1 MKEWWYR
8 YRYPELIATA
18 VFLLF
23 NLLPFRREID
33 EVHFSFLITSVEYI
47 SYYSVVLIMAF
58 RSNQIFKLRD
68 RVIIVF
74 SGLAMEF
81 GPAILFDL
89 LVVRPM
95 SIYASSLYFDSSFMS
110 IVLGSLF
117 ADVVFYTLTICS
129 FEAWVKPT
137 RLDRLLSAE

>member
-110 IVLGSLF
+110 IVLWKPLCRCRFLHFDDLLVRGMGETDQIGS
-117 ADVVFYTLTICS
+117 TIEC
-129 FEAWVKPT
+129 
-137 RLDRLLSAE
+137 

>member
-1 MKEWWYR
+1 MKEWWNR

-58 RSNQIFKLRD
+58 
-68 RVIIVF
+68 
-74 SGLAMEF
+74 
-81 GPAILFDL
+81 
-89 LVVRPM
+89 
-95 SIYASSLYFDSSFMS
+95 
-110 IVLGSLF
+110 
-117 ADVVFYTLTICS
+117 
-129 FEAWVKPT
+129 
-137 RLDRLLSAE
+137 